1 MLKTMNYKT
10 ATTQETMPVAYAIID
25 KMYLSKNTAIV
36 VFGIYA
42 SREEAKRFHAVETK
56 QVRFA
61 WDRKGNLAEQAYNIA
76 KGEKGIFEGWQDEI
90 V

>member
-10 ATTQETMPVAYAIID
+10 ATTKETMPIAYAIID
-25 KMYLSKNTAIV
+25 KIYVNKNKVGVI
-36 VFGIYA
+36 FGVYE
-42 SREEAKRFHAVETK
+42 SREQSQQYNSVETK
-56 QVRFA
+56 SINFE
-61 WDRKGNLAEQAYNIA
+61 WDRKADIAEQAYNIA

>member
-1 MLKTMNYKT
+1 MLKTTNYET
-10 ATTQETMPVAYAIID
+10 INTNETMPVAYAIID
-25 KMYLSKNTAIV
+25 KLYLSKNTVTV

-76 KGEKGIFEGWQDEI
+76 KGEKGVFEGWQDEI